1 MKITITN
8 YDKIYSVEYDNDTD
22 IESVGD
28 MFKGLLVSMGYH
40 PCNVD
45 ELFNTEYKWFTQE
58 ERDENMQGHKKYNYT
73 DPTIQCTLN
82 KKKIIWSPTT
92 KVTQKVGTKQSIK
105 IKCKNSKT
113 IFINNR
119 TIFSIKNDNNR
130 RRK

>member
-73 DPTIQCTLN
+73 APDHPMYLAQEEDHMESYN
-82 KKKIIWSPTT
+82 QGYAKGWDEAKHQD
-92 KVTQKVGTKQSIK
+92 KVQKFQDDLYKQSDD
-105 IKCKNSKT
+105 
-113 IFINNR
+113 IFN
-119 TIFSIKNDNNR
+119 
-130 RRK
+130 

>member
-8 YDKIYSVEYDNDTD
+8 YDKTYSVEYDNDAD

-40 PCNVD
+40 PSNVD

-73 DPTIQCTLN
+73 DPDHPMYLAQEEGHMEAYN
-82 KKKIIWSPTT
+82 QGYAKGWDEAKHQD
-92 KVTQKVGTKQSIK
+92 KVQKFQ
-105 IKCKNSKT
+105 
-113 IFINNR
+113 
-119 TIFSIKNDNNR
+119 DNLYNQDDDMF
-130 RRK
+130 K

>member
-8 YDKIYSVEYDNDTD
+8 YDKTYSIEDDNDVD

-58 ERDENMQGHKKYNYT
+58 EIDQNRQGHTKYNYT
-73 DPTIQCTLN
+73 DPDHPLYLAQEEDHMESYNQGYEAGLKQALHN
-82 KKKIIWSPTT
+82 KKIEEFQENLYRPAESNKE
-92 KVTQKVGTKQSIK
+92 
-105 IKCKNSKT
+105 
-113 IFINNR
+113 
-119 TIFSIKNDNNR
+119 D
-130 RRK
+130 